1 MSSNRV
7 FRPSRFTILTPHDAG
22 GAVLYNS
29 LRGSVFYV
37 RDPLAGRVHD
47 LLHNRSA
54 RFSADEAEAGP
65 ERARLITALAE
76 RGYVVPEDHDE
87 GAEAKELRDARLQR
101 RDTLEL
107 ILMPTE
113 SCNFRCTY
121 CYEDFALGRM
131 LSGVREGVRE
141 LVRRRHAEGGLK
153 ALRVSWFGGEPL
165 VAFDVIEEL
174 SEYFLEFAAAN
185 GIDYRAGMTTN
196 GYLLTPDVAERCVD
210 LGIRQLQITLDGPR
224 HSHDASRPLMGG
236 GATFDD
242 IVANVRGLAE
252 SGLDFSALLRTN
264 FSPSN
269 VGSVPE
275 LLEELGGIV
284 DGDDRFQVIF
294 RPVGKWGGAN
304 DAGTETATG
313 REAEDAKLA
322 LYHDAQCHDLP
333 SGDTRT
339 LRPGGSVCYAAN
351 PWSFLIRPNGIVNKC
366 TVALR
371 DARNMV
377 GRLSPDGA
385 LNLDDSLMRLWT
397 DNDEAHDTGCQA
409 CFFRPSCQGAH
420 CPLIRI
426 QDGVRPC
433 PPQKVW
439 IGPNLRTYAD
449 LAAERA
455 KAAADV

>member
-1 MSSNRV
+1 MSNRLY
-7 FRPSRFTILTPHDAG
+7 RPSRFTVMTPHDAG

-37 RDPLAGRVHD
+37 REPLAGRVHE

-54 RFSADEAEAGP
+54 RFAADDGDP
-65 ERARLITALAE
+65 ERTRLIRALEE
-76 RGYVVPEDHDE
+76 RGYVVPDDHDE
-87 GAEAKELRDARLQR
+87 SADAKELRDDRLART
-101 RDTLEL
+101 DILEL

-113 SCNFRCTY
+113 ACNFRCTY
-121 CYEDFALGRM
+121 CYEDFALGHM
-131 LSGVREGVRE
+131 LSGVRDGVRE
-141 LVRRRHAEGGLK
+141 LVRRRHASHGLE

-174 SEYFLEFAAAN
+174 SEYFVDFATRH

-196 GYLLTPDVAERCVD
+196 GYLLTPDIAERCVQ
-210 LGIRQLQITLDGPR
+210 LGIKQLQITLDGPR

-236 GATFDD
+236 GSTFDD
-242 IVANVRGLAE
+242 IIANVRSLAQ
-252 SGLDFSALLRTN
+252 SDLDFSALLRTN
-264 FSPSN
+264 FTPSN

-284 DGDDRFQVIF
+284 EGDDRFSVIF
-294 RPVGKWGGAN
+294 RPVGQWGGAN
-304 DAGTETATG
+304 DAETEAATG
-313 REAEDAKLA
+313 KAAEEAKLD
-322 LYHDAQCHDLP
+322 LYQDARCHDLP

-371 DARNMV
+371 DAQNMV
-377 GRLSPDGA
+377 GRLAPDGE
-385 LNLDDSLMRLWT
+385 LNLNDRLMKLWT
-397 DNDEAHDTGCQA
+397 ENDEAHDSGCQS

-439 IGPNLRTYAD
+439 IGPNLKTYTD
-449 LAAERA
+449 LVAAGRNE
-455 KAAADV
+455 AADA